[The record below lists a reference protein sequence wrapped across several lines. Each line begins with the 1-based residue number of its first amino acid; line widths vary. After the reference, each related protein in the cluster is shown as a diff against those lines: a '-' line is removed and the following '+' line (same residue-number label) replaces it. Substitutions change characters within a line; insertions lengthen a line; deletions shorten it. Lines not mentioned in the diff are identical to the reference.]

1 MNLNEKLITL
11 LGSIGIPVE
20 QDEYEG
26 NEKIYIQVADNVEN
40 SDTLERELA
49 PLKAIRESYPKI
61 ILANTKHFDYD
72 ISGIKIIDISS
83 WLLDYKLN

>member
-1 MNLNEKLITL
+1 MT
-11 LGSIGIPVE
+11 
-20 QDEYEG
+20 D
-26 NEKIYIQVADNVEN
+26 YIEN
-40 SDTLERELA
+40 PDTLERELT

-83 WLLDYKLN
+83 WLLDHKVN

>member
-1 MNLNEKLITL
+1 M
-11 LGSIGIPVE
+11 
-20 QDEYEG
+20 
-26 NEKIYIQVADNVEN
+26 ADNIEN

-83 WLLDYKLN
+83 WLLDYKLNSN